1 VGLYLLLDGLGQTI
15 GLNLQ
20 IMTYSCEFQKCP
32 HLVGFL
38 ESALVL
44 DSSGNFS
51 LEFLCARYNL
61 LLDSLK
67 SRGEFVATA
76 LTIRFYFSLLRGNEI
91 FMNFD
96 VSLDLK
102 SRKMRLKISI

>member
-1 VGLYLLLDGLGQTI
+1 VGLYLLLDGLSQTI

-20 IMTYSCEFQKCP
+20 IMTYSCEFQKCL